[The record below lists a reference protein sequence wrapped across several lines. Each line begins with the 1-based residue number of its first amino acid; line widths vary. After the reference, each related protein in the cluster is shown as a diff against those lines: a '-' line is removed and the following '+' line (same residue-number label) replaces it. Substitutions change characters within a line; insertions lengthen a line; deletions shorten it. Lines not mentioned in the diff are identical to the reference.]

1 VRSLGIQGEPIS
13 PELGAHLN
21 FVVSDEDEELMRGGS
36 LREKANRSSCNR
48 KLRSAAPDSFTPGA
62 RQAPSRLAAKHMGGD
77 PTRVGAGGENP
88 LESTKTKVGSETGTT
103 WYSGRCRAS
112 SQADAQRVA
121 RLLDIQGEP
130 ISPELNAHL
139 NFVVPD
145 EDKKLKRGSG
155 LCEKVN

>member
-1 VRSLGIQGEPIS
+1 
-13 PELGAHLN
+13 
-21 FVVSDEDEELMRGGS
+21 MRPA
-36 LREKANRSSCNR
+36 LRNAV
-48 KLRSAAPDSFTPGA
+48 LDAV
-62 RQAPSRLAAKHMGGD
+62 H
-77 PTRVGAGGENP
+77 AGGE
-88 LESTKTKVGSETGTT
+88 SCCAETGTT
-103 WYSGRCRAS
+103 WYSGRCTAS

-121 RLLDIQGEP
+121 RPLDIQGEP